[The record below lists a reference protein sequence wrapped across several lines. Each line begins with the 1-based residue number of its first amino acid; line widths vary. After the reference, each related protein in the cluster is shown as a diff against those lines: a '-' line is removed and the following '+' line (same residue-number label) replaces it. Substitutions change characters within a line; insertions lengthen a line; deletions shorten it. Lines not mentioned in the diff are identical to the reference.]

1 AEANSTIGID
11 TNGDGTADGTAIAV
25 TATDAAG
32 NVSAPATGTID
43 ATVPAM
49 PASVSGTDD
58 TDPVT
63 GPLTTGGSTNDSTPT
78 IAGTA
83 EAN

>member
-1 AEANSTIGID
+1 VFNLTVDTAAPGLPLITQFTGNTIAGTAEANSTIGID

-49 PASVSGTDD
+49 PA
-58 TDPVT
+58 
-63 GPLTTGGSTNDSTPT
+63 
-78 IAGTA
+78 I
-83 EAN
+83 